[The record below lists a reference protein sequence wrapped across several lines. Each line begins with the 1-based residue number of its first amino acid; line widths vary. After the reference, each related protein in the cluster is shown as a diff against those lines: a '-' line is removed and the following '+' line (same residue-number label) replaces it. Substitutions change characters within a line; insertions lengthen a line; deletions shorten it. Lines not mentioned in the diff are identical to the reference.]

1 MTSNTI
7 TKEQFFEYVSVQM
20 EGTYNMIDPRAR
32 DMIDL
37 SRQQWLD
44 IIKNYDELS
53 KKYSEVHD
61 D

>member
-7 TKEQFFEYVSVQM
+7 TKEQFAEYVSVQM
-20 EGTYNMIDPRAR
+20 EGDYNMFDPRAR
-32 DMIDL
+32 EMTEL

-44 IIKNYDELS
+44 IIKNYEELS
-53 KKYSEVHD
+53 KKYSEVYD

>member
-32 DMIDL
+32 DMTDL

-53 KKYSEVHD
+53 KKYSEVYD